1 MITIIADR
9 HGYVNPPVDALV
21 GTKTADYVSI
31 RRGIRVALDQDK
43 PLIVYTTNPVLL
55 GWLSDLHRY
64 PERRVTW
71 RVVDPGE
78 EFTGLFGIAPT
89 DPFTPARI
97 AALQLHDLPRVPT
110 GVVVNPLTWILGHR
124 LSPVWQHDDPA
135 AGHISLLAEWALNRT
150 APLEADMIALAQA
163 QLERWSVHQPLY
175 RAMHATSL
183 VDDSV
188 NLLVRWALQRYEAS
202 WHSTQ
207 PWSALPI
214 LDGEPA
220 PTALLTALRGWRN
233 SIQDYWNR
241 QIASASIDISF
252 INTALAQMSGLSEAE
267 FSALQTMLNRFPEA
281 LDKRLLQII
290 RNRFMRLP
298 NVQPQLRRLDEM
310 VAPPEPPLP
319 DPAWPV
325 DQWLRWATQQYMPY
339 YAWVIQND
347 RGRDHQQ
354 ACALQYSDWL
364 YAQYPAWLN
373 DDHSPL
379 LLRQYQDM
387 DALIQGDDRVVVIWL
402 IIDGMTWWQGGLMRE
417 ICERHGLHPQVQS
430 AGIAVL
436 PSITSVSKRALVT
449 GQPTIDLA
457 QPTIAEAARVKL
469 ARSTIPATVQ
479 YSLPKATE
487 ILRQDDTIRVAVVLF
502 NLIDAL
508 AHQST
513 TFTDNAGIRGYLEEL
528 ASQLSTAQQACA
540 EQSRRLH
547 VLIGSD
553 HGSTLLP
560 KDAPSV
566 PLPNMVREIDDLWEP
581 ELPGQEAQKPSTRA
595 AATDLDHIPSVDQR
609 VWYALDQ
616 DRFQLDRHYLVPR
629 GYSYIKRRP
638 LGWTHGGLTPEETIV
653 PLLHLASERPRVLA
667 LEIEFRG
674 SLRVGQAG
682 TITAVLRNLNPF
694 PVQEV
699 TLMVSGTTEEATL
712 MHMGALE
719 QQEVELHFA
728 NVLVQG
734 AELPIEYEV
743 RYNAFGNLHHDAG
756 QARISLRRLQT
767 EDTSFDDLFN

>member
-9 HGYVNPPVDALV
+9 HAYVNPSADALV

-31 RRGIRVALDQDK
+31 RRRIRAALDQDE
-43 PLIVYTTNPVLL
+43 PLVVYTTDPVLL
-55 GWLSDLHRY
+55 GWLSDLQRY
-64 PERRVTW
+64 PEHRLTW

-78 EFTGLFGIAPT
+78 EFTGLFGVAPT
-89 DPFTPARI
+89 EPFTPARI
-97 AALQLHDLPRVPT
+97 AALQLHDLPLVPT
-110 GVVVNPLTWILGHR
+110 GVVVHPLTWILGHR
-124 LSPVWQHDDPA
+124 LSTVWQHDDPA
-135 AGHISLLAEWALNRT
+135 EGHISLLAEWALDQT
-150 APLEADMIALAQA
+150 APLEAAMIALAQA
-163 QLERWSVHQPLY
+163 QLERWSVHQPIY
-175 RAMHATSL
+175 RTLHATSL
-183 VDDSV
+183 ADDSA
-188 NLLVRWALQRYEAS
+188 NLLVRWALQRYDAS
-202 WHSTQ
+202 WRNAQ
-207 PWSALPI
+207 PWGELPI
-214 LDGEPA
+214 LDGEPS
-220 PTALLTALRGWRN
+220 PTALLTALRRWRK
-233 SIQDYWNR
+233 SIQAYWNR
-241 QIASASIDISF
+241 QIAGASTDVSF
-252 INTALAQMSGLSEAE
+252 IQTALAQMSGLSEAE
-267 FSALQTMLNRFPEA
+267 FAALHTMLKRFPEA
-281 LDKRLLQII
+281 LDNRLLQTI
-290 RNRFMRLP
+290 RNRFMHLP
-298 NVQPQLRRLDEM
+298 NAQSTLRSLDEM

-325 DQWLRWATQQYMPY
+325 DHWLRWATQQYMPY

-347 RGRDHQQ
+347 HRRDHQQ

-364 YAQYPAWLN
+364 YTQYPSWLN
-373 DDHSPL
+373 DDQSPL

-387 DALIQGDDRVVVIWL
+387 DALIEGDDRVVVIWL

-417 ICERHGLHPQVQS
+417 ICERHGLQPQAQS
-430 AGIAVL
+430 LGIAVL

-479 YSLPKATE
+479 YSLPTAIE
-487 ILRQDDTIRVAVVLF
+487 ILRQDDTIRVAIVLF

-508 AHQST
+508 AHQSA

-528 ASQLSTAQQACA
+528 ASQLSTAQQVCA
-540 EQSRRLH
+540 EQGRPLH

-566 PLPNMVREIDDLWEP
+566 PLPNMVREIDDVWEP
-581 ELPGQEAQKPSTRA
+581 ELPGQEAQKPGTRA
-595 AATDLDHIPSVDQR
+595 AATDLDHIPSVDQQ
-609 VWYALDQ
+609 VWYVLDR

-638 LGWTHGGLTPEETIV
+638 SGWTHGGLTPEETIV

-674 SLRVGQAG
+674 TLRVGQAG
-682 TITAVLRNLNPF
+682 TIMAVLRNLNPF

-728 NVLVQG
+728 TVSQQG
-734 AELPIEYEV
+734 IELPIEYEV
-743 RYNAFGNLHHDAG
+743 RYNAFGNPHHDAG
-756 QARISLRRLQT
+756 QARIALRRLQT
-767 EDTSFDDLFN
+767 EDTSFDDMFN